1 MAVAQQCPGHVYEA
15 RAAVS
20 RTRSSAAGQRLL
32 LSVISLSATA
42 VAVANSEGIV
52 KLLISRQFSEDW
64 SLWRWILRSAGAS
77 VPFSG
82 EPLFRSGLAHRDAVG

>member
-1 MAVAQQCPGHVYEA
+1 MNSVAVAQQCPGHVYEA

-42 VAVANSEGIV
+42 VAVAVET
-52 KLLISRQFSEDW
+52 R
-64 SLWRWILRSAGAS
+64 RSDY
-77 VPFSG
+77 PK
-82 EPLFRSGLAHRDAVG
+82 R